1 MTHPLKRHWPLAA
14 VAAGYLALVLLLFAW
29 CSRAGGGRFIYPLD
43 DAYIHLAQARSLGL
57 SGVWGV
63 TSHEFS
69 SSTSS
74 PLWTLLLAASTRL
87 AGVRELAPLAL
98 NFACGLGLLAALHAW
113 LRGRVRSGW
122 VEFLLLAFFAL
133 ALPLP
138 LMTVIGMEHTLQAL
152 LTVLF
157 VARFQGALAA
167 PRGDF
172 RPALPLALLAMPLVM
187 SRYEELFLVA
197 CAGLL
202 LIVTGRWKAGA
213 LLWGAAWVPVLIY
226 GAFSIG
232 HGGWLLPN
240 TLLLKGNALPMTL
253 GGIVEMLRRSIIT
266 LQVNLPVYVLL
277 LLAAGAWC
285 ANMARPWERQSE
297 NTALLLLFIGATAL
311 HTLFAQYGF
320 LFRYEAYLIALGFMA
335 LVNFLCTFPL
345 PLGEGPL
352 RRRVWAW
359 GAAACLGW
367 LLLLPFWPRMAHSIR
382 FTPTASHNIFTQQF
396 QMARFVKR
404 FFPEQCVAVNDIG
417 WVSFLNDPKLFDMW
431 GLATQE
437 VANAKR
443 RGQYAA
449 AAIDAL
455 TRARGVQL
463 AVIYDAWF
471 MGKIPSGWVR
481 VGSWRILNNYICSQ
495 DTVSFYAVNPAL
507 APRLAESLRRFLPE
521 LPRDVIPEGPF
532 LAASR

>member
-1 MTHPLKRHWPLAA
+1 MKQLLKRHWPLAA
-14 VAAGYLALVLLLFAW
+14 VAAGYLALVLLLFSW
-29 CSRAGGGRFIYPLD
+29 CSQAGGGRFIYPLD

-57 SGVWGV
+57 HGVWGV

-74 PLWTLLLAASTRL
+74 PLWTLVLAASMRL
-87 AGVRELAPLAL
+87 AGVSELAPLAL

-113 LRGRVRSGW
+113 LLGRVRSGW

-133 ALPLP
+133 GLPMP
-138 LMTVIGMEHTLQAL
+138 LMTVIGMEHMLQVL

-157 VARFQGALAA
+157 VSRFQSALAA
-167 PRGDF
+167 RRGDF
-172 RPALPLALLAMPLVM
+172 RPALLLALLAMPLVM

-213 LLWGAAWVPVLIY
+213 FLWGAAWVPVLIY
-226 GAFSIG
+226 GFFSIR

-240 TLLLKGNALPMTL
+240 TLLLKGNALPLTL
-253 GGIVEMLRRSIIT
+253 DGIIEMLRRSMIT
-266 LQVNLPVYVLL
+266 LQVNLPVFVLL

-285 ANMARPWERQSE
+285 VNNSRPWERQGE
-297 NTALLLLFIGATAL
+297 NAALLLLFIGTTAL

-335 LVNFLCTFPL
+335 LVNFLFTFPFS
-345 PLGEGPL
+345 LGAAPL
-352 RRRVWAW
+352 RRRMWAW

-367 LLLLPFWPRMAHSIR
+367 LLLLPFWPRMGHSIR
-382 FTPTASHNIFTQQF
+382 LTPTASRNIFTQQF
-396 QMARFVKR
+396 QMARFIER
-404 FFPEQCVAVNDIG
+404 FFPGQCVAVNDIG
-417 WVSFLNDPKLFDMW
+417 WVSFLNDPRLFDMW

-443 RGQYAA
+443 RGQYDA

-455 TRARGVQL
+455 TRARGVQF
-463 AVIYDAWF
+463 AIIYDGWF
-471 MGKIPSGWVR
+471 MGKIPSAWVPA
-481 VGSWRILNNYICSQ
+481 GTWRILNNTICSH
-495 DTVSFYAVNPAL
+495 DTVTFYAVNPAL
-507 APRLAESLRRFLPE
+507 APRLADCLRRFTPE
-521 LPRDVIPEGPF
+521 LPRDVIPGGAF
-532 LAASR
+532 LTAPR